1 MKQIFLLMTLLYA
14 LQAQEYY
21 VIAHNDVT
29 ELTSDQLKA
38 VFLKKLQ
45 AQGGVHLVPINMPAK
60 SELRNTFERDILH
73 MNFQRLK
80 SYWAKQHYQGH
91 RPPLSMK
98 SEAAVIRFV
107 QKVSGS
113 IAYVQTSPEK
123 KFDNIKVIYKWSH

>member
-1 MKQIFLLMTLLYA
+1 MKQIILLLTLLYS
-14 LQAQEYY
+14 LQAKEYY
-21 VIAHNDVT
+21 VIAHSDVT
-29 ELTSDQLKA
+29 ELTSEQLRA

-45 AQGGVHLVPINMPAK
+45 AQEGVHLIPINMPAK
-60 SELRNTFERDILH
+60 SEVRNIFERDILR

-98 SEAAVIRFV
+98 SEVAVMRFV

-113 IAYVQTSPEK
+113 IGYVQTPPEEK
-123 KFDNIKVIYKWSH
+123 LSDVKVIYKWSK